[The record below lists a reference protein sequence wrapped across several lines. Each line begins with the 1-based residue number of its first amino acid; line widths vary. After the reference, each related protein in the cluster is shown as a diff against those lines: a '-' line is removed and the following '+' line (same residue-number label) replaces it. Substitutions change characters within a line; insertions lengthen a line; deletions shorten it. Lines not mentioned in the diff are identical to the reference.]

1 MALSTGSALLD
12 WLDGWGPELRSRVH
26 MAQQKAWTEVA
37 PNMTGESTVH
47 SPMLKPGLRV
57 GTDCSGIEAPI
68 HALKAM
74 GIPHRHSWSSEVAA
88 APRKVLL
95 ENTPPADHMYQD
107 VLQSSKVNAPYV
119 HLYVSGFSCKPF
131 SMLHHK
137 TRLLHEKE
145 SAIFF
150 AVVDRIH
157 KVMPPSFVLENVLG
171 IRRVLPEVLKAL
183 TDSGLYSVIVL
194 EMDPSNLAEP
204 VLRPRLYFLGVRK
217 DVALADELTLKRI
230 VERSWELIKQ
240 EYRVHCPES
249 RVTLASRLLPV
260 DHPAVLKQQALH
272 RQRWMQ
278 ARHPL
283 FFWKSWIVATWLFN

>member
-12 WLDGWGPELRSRVH
+12 WLDGWGPELRSRVQ
-26 MAQQKAWTEVA
+26 MAQQKAWAEVA
-37 PNMTGESTVH
+37 QNMKGKSTVH
-47 SPMLKPGLRV
+47 RPMLKPGGLRV
-57 GTDCSGIEAPI
+57 SADCSGTEAPI

-74 GIPHRHSWSSEVAA
+74 GIPHHHSWSSEVAA

-131 SMLHHK
+131 SMLHNK
-137 TRLLHEKE
+137 TQLLREKE

-157 KVMPPSFVLENVLG
+157 KVKPPSFVLENVLS
-171 IRRVLPEVLKAL
+171 IRRVLPEVLKTL

-194 EMDPSNLAEP
+194 EMDLTNLAEP

-230 VERSWELIKQ
+230 VERSWFVEQ
-240 EYRVHCPES
+240 EYRVHSPAS
-249 RVTLASRLLPV
+249 RVTLARRLLSV

-278 ARHPL
+278 ARP
-283 FFWKSWIVATWLFN
+283 FFFRIES